1 MVLVA
6 APSLAADISCQS
18 DDGET
23 AFLFSGKAGYGPA
36 IYRQGDERFR
46 VECTDF
52 SCVGTTDADSEI
64 WMMEGSLG
72 VKLDMT
78 PSPDELTIAFI
89 GGHIFGFWTVEVTCE
104 TE

>member
-1 MVLVA
+1 M
-6 APSLAADISCQS
+6 
-18 DDGET
+18 
-23 AFLFSGKAGYGPA
+23 
-36 IYRQGDERFR
+36 
-46 VECTDF
+46 DF